1 MKDDLIVDN
10 ITCSFG
16 GRSILKDV
24 SFTVKEGTVH
34 GLLGPNGAGKS
45 TTFKLIANVY
55 PLEAG
60 HIKLGKKNI
69 DSLQMGFTIEDP
81 ILIDELTTFEFL
93 YYLAELRKCKDP
105 QKVVQDTIK
114 KCDLEKVQNK
124 LVNHLSTG
132 FKQRVSIA
140 QAILHNPKIVLLDE
154 PTNGL
159 DPQAK
164 IDIRNLILQLKKD
177 HTVLI
182 SSHLLLEMGKICDDI
197 TILSNG
203 SVITSGPIS
212 LLDEK
217 LHSVKRLFLEFEGS
231 DEGFIDF
238 LQSHSWLK
246 ELKRIDNGKLS
257 LLIDSFHDV
266 RHDIIKHSFQYNIK
280 LSEIYYQHKS
290 LEDVFLEVTDKS

>member
-1 MKDDLIVDN
+1 MNNDLIVDK
-10 ITCSFG
+10 ITCSLNG
-16 GRSILKDV
+16 KTILKDV
-24 SFTVKEGTVH
+24 SFTVKEGSVH

-55 PLEAG
+55 HLQSGE
-60 HIKLGKKNI
+60 IKLGEKQIN
-69 DSLQMGFTIEDP
+69 SLQMGFTIEDP
-81 ILIDELTTFEFL
+81 ILIDELSVFEFL
-93 YYLAELRKCKDP
+93 LYLAKLRKCTNP
-105 QKVVQDTIK
+105 HTAVHETLK
-114 KCDLEKVQNK
+114 KCDLEKVQDK

-132 FKQRVSIA
+132 FRQRVSIA

-164 IDIRNLILQLKKD
+164 IDMRNLILDLKKD
-177 HTVLI
+177 HTILI

-217 LHSVKRLFLEFEGS
+217 INSVKRLFLEYEGV
-231 DEGFIDF
+231 DDGFIDF
-238 LQSHSWLK
+238 LQSRPWVK
-246 ELKRIDNGKLS
+246 ELKKVDSGKLS
-257 LLIDSFHDV
+257 LLIDSFEDK
-266 RHDIIKHSFQYNIK
+266 RHSIIKNSFQYDIK
-280 LSEIYYQHKS
+280 LYEIYYQHRS